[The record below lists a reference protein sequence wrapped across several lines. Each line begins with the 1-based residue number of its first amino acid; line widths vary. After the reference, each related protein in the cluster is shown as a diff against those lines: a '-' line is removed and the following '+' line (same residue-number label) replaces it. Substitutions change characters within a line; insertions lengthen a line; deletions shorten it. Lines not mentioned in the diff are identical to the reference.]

1 MARVRVTGIETRR
14 AEAVARF
21 SATMD
26 QPGVRDEIDR
36 LVESLWSSRVS
47 GEMSLHVLKAHR
59 RRCTFAVTV
68 ETSDGTR
75 SVIGKVYDVDRSDVF
90 VAMRSIVQAGFG
102 PPAEFAIPVP
112 LAYLPAFHVL
122 LEEKVP
128 GTQAKAIFIDGDRD
142 RQIAAARRSA
152 SWLARFHLKAP
163 RLGNLET
170 PEGFIEQVRHWAHEI
185 QSAGGELADKAE
197 SLLRVLEDAVPG
209 PDGPELHA
217 AHGSYM
223 PEHVML
229 SDHRAVTIDFDD
241 WLVADPAHDVAW
253 FIVSLARL
261 GLKNRGSLR
270 VHDRSVDAFL
280 QAYVA
285 SGPRNALMHLSFYHA
300 AECLHRAY
308 LDLSKRMPEWSEIML
323 EEGRRALG

>member
-1 MARVRVTGIETRR
+1 
-14 AEAVARF
+14 
-21 SATMD
+21 
-26 QPGVRDEIDR
+26 
-36 LVESLWSSRVS
+36 ESLWSSRVT

-59 RRCTFAVTV
+59 RRCTFAVAV

-90 VAMRSIVQAGFG
+90 VAMQSIVQAGFG
-102 PPAEFAIPVP
+102 PLAEFAIPVP

-185 QSAGGELADKAE
+185 QSAGASWRTRRSRCCEFW
-197 SLLRVLEDAVPG
+197 RTRFPVPTG
-209 PDGPELHA
+209 PNCTPRTA
-217 AHGSYM
+217 A
-223 PEHVML
+223 
-229 SDHRAVTIDFDD
+229 TC
-241 WLVADPAHDVAW
+241 
-253 FIVSLARL
+253 
-261 GLKNRGSLR
+261 
-270 VHDRSVDAFL
+270 RST
-280 QAYVA
+280 
-285 SGPRNALMHLSFYHA
+285 
-300 AECLHRAY
+300 
-308 LDLSKRMPEWSEIML
+308 
-323 EEGRRALG
+323 